1 MPFTVGLTGGIASG
15 KSAVAMAF
23 ERLGIP
29 VLDADVVAREIV
41 APPSPTLGAIT
52 REFGREYLQPDGA
65 LDRRRLREHV
75 FANAAARRK
84 LEQIT
89 HPAIRQRLMQWR
101 DAQTAPYCILTVAIL
116 LESGMDSL
124 VDRILVVDASEE
136 AQLQRLQSR
145 DGTNEVLARQM
156 LASQTSRAQRLAR
169 ADDVIENGAS
179 MDHLRQS
186 ARHLHER
193 YLRCSQGSERR

>member
-1 MPFTVGLTGGIASG
+1 
-15 KSAVAMAF
+15 MAF